1 MKKFTKSYKNSNKIP
16 LEKEE
21 HIEFSEFLKR
31 TSKEIVEWQERLAHG
46 YKANHRLRKAFGK
59 NGYNL
64 IVDVANIADNE
75 WFKEGF
81 SESKGFTPYYGND
94 WLKPWHY

>member
-21 HIEFSEFLKR
+21 HLEFAEFLKR
-31 TSKEIVEWQERLAHG
+31 TSKEILEWQERLAHG
-46 YKANHRLRKAFGK
+46 YKASHRLRKAFNK

-64 IVDVANIADNE
+64 INEAANMADTE

-81 SESKGFTPYYGND
+81 SKPECFTPYYGEG
-94 WLKPWHY
+94 WHKPWHY